1 MLESPNWGFLCSFI
15 KIKGGIGLADEY
27 YLKYGGIKF
36 SSNVSPRIINE
47 FVSALP
53 EEKKASLY
61 LVAKELKDRGFIT
74 LHNGEFTTVAEELE
88 YFL

>member
-1 MLESPNWGFLCSFI
+1 MLESPNWGFCVLYQN
-15 KIKGGIGLADEY
+15 KRGIGLADEY

-53 EEKKASLY
+53 EKKASLY
-61 LVAKELKDRGFIT
+61 LVAKELRSRFYNLT
-74 LHNGEFTTVAEELE
+74 QWEFTTVAEELE